1 MEIIQFGGTK
11 EEQTELAELVLNG
24 VKTASSSLKILQDL
38 GIAKES
44 RVGDMWSICDGEGIE
59 LCRTV
64 IEKVETRLFGE
75 VDEAFAILEGDG
87 SFSNWYKIH
96 FNYYKMLLSK
106 HSLELTD
113 ETDLECVYFRRINPK
128 KWEC

>member
-11 EEQTELAELVLNG
+11 EEQTELAELVLNSE
-24 VKTASSSLKILQDL
+24 KKATSSLKILQDL
-38 GIAKES
+38 GLTKES

-64 IEKVETRLFGE
+64 VEKVEIRLFGQ

-87 SFSNWYKIH
+87 SFINWYEIH
-96 FNYYKMLLSK
+96 FNYYKMLLER
-106 HSLELTD
+106 HGLELTN
-113 ETDLECVYFRRINPK
+113 ETELECVYFRRINSK
-128 KWEC
+128 K